1 MSSVTSTSNNL
12 NDNSKILVSVLHA
25 KEALEEMSNMEHM
38 DSMCR
43 MEHKLLRKHSIQTP
57 KGHNYF
63 YIKSHFGQGQGVK
76 TQF

>member
-12 NDNSKILVSVLHA
+12 NDNTKILVSVLHA

-43 MEHKLLRKHSIQTP
+43 MEHMLLRKHSILTFVFVVAAS
-57 KGHNYF
+57 KL
-63 YIKSHFGQGQGVK
+63 GVLGSI
-76 TQF
+76 